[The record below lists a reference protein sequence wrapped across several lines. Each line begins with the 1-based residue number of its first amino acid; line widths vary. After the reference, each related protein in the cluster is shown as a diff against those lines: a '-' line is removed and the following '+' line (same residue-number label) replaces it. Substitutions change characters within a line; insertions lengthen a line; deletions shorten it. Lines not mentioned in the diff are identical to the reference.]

1 MSRYAILFVALLAIV
16 QFAGCGQATST
27 QNSNSAASTAT
38 SNQSATSE
46 PAKGADSSVASAHRS
61 ATSAAPAGGS
71 NSGGATSSDKPDIE
85 TAELDAEIA
94 KAEQK
99 ASASGATDADKRA
112 AATAYVKRANVY
124 YAAGQPRLY
133 KFALGDFR
141 RALRYQPDNA
151 EAREKMD
158 TIVSI
163 YEGMGRP
170 VPTNGAEQ

>member
-1 MSRYAILFVALLAIV
+1 MSRYVILPVALLALV
-16 QFAGCGQATST
+16 QFGGCGQSTST
-27 QNSNSAASTAT
+27 QNSNNNNSNTASTTQQPKPPVAT
-38 SNQSATSE
+38 DSTAGDTS
-46 PAKGADSSVASAHRS
+46 PVTSAHR
-61 ATSAAPAGGS
+61 TGTTAP
-71 NSGGATSSDKPDIE
+71 GGASSSEKPDIE
-85 TAELDAEIA
+85 TKELDAEIA
-94 KAEQK
+94 SAEQK
-99 ASASGATDADKRA
+99 AKASGASEADKRA
-112 AATAYVKRANVY
+112 AASALVKRGNVY

-170 VPTNGAEQ
+170 VPSNGTEP